1 MPISEKNFLQLI
13 DQCGFLAQQD
23 NPTRFLFQS
32 ENYKN
37 HEEEDLIT
45 LAIERKKKGKMIH
58 IHTVDLYQIPSSAT
72 FSIFTTLSIITHHL
86 PGLAF
91 SYDPTTGEI
100 RLQSCIFVPQGDPT
114 SALLRIHVNLLL
126 KTIEHYHEEM
136 TYAIENDALHDTFLP
151 STVRQKKIEDLHSIL
166 EELQNLVNE
175 EEQSPSQKDDD
186 DSSDDI
192 EWL

>member
-1 MPISEKNFLQLI
+1 MPISEKNFLNI
-13 DQCGFLAQQD
+13 ITQCGFFAQND

-32 ENYKN
+32 ENYSNSK
-37 HEEEDLIT
+37 EEDLIT
-45 LAIERKKKGKMIH
+45 ITIERKKKGKMIH
-58 IHTVDLYQIPSSAT
+58 IHTVDLYHVPSSAT
-72 FSIFTTLSIITHHL
+72 FSIFTTLSIITHHI

-91 SYDPTTGEI
+91 SYDPITGEI
-100 RLQSCIFVPQGDPT
+100 RLQTCIFVPQASPSCT
-114 SALLRIHVNLLL
+114 LLRIHVNLIL

-136 TYAIENDALHDTFLP
+136 LYAITNDALHDTFLP
-151 STVRQKKIEDLHSIL
+151 PVVRQKKLEDLHSIL

-175 EEQSPSQKDDD
+175 DEHTPSNEHDD